1 MRRLPGSCHDL
12 RLILSLNFF
21 GTISIIKGAY
31 DLLEKKGG
39 SCVATVSNAIS
50 QGDLRMDLADI
61 LNNNNEDELR
71 ILDLVSNLDE
81 NDLLTGNRLYVA
93 SKYALAR
100 WVAAILPLMPQWGS
114 HQRSGTWKR
123 KHIHDCHYVC
133 G

>member
-1 MRRLPGSCHDL
+1 
-12 RLILSLNFF
+12 
-21 GTISIIKGAY
+21 
-31 DLLEKKGG
+31 
-39 SCVATVSNAIS
+39 
-50 QGDLRMDLADI
+50 MDLADI

-100 WVAAILPLMPQWGS
+100 WVRRHSALLCRKWGS